1 MLGND
6 AAELAGFKRSI
17 NLTEYAASTGYELDK
32 RESSRNSAVMRHP
45 NGDKIIIAR
54 QAENWVYF
62 SVRDDDDN
70 GSIIDFVMRRQA
82 GGMGQARRGVLSGAD
97 AAICANA

>member
-32 RESSRNSAVMRHP
+32 RESSRNSAVMRHLTAIKSLSP
-45 NGDKIIIAR
+45 GKRITGFILA
-54 QAENWVYF
+54 F
-62 SVRDDDDN
+62 
-70 GSIIDFVMRRQA
+70 
-82 GGMGQARRGVLSGAD
+82 GMIRIT
-97 AAICANA
+97 AASLIL